1 MKTDTPMNK
10 QLQVRISFTADDP
23 FYARVAGMSPTQIR
37 KEAYYLI
44 KRGLLAEFPAHAP
57 VRPAEMP
64 SRESAASPPVQS
76 PAISAPP
83 KPQPANLDLSSFSHE
98 D

>member
-64 SRESAASPPVQS
+64 SGVGRLPSCAKSSDQCPAKTPAGKPRSVVLQS
-76 PAISAPP
+76 
-83 KPQPANLDLSSFSHE
+83 
-98 D
+98 